1 MKEKLKIG
9 NIELNTNVVLAPM
22 AGVTD
27 LTYRTICK
35 EMGAGLVYTEMV
47 SAKGLYYKDAKTEQL
62 MKINEK
68 NKPVSLQIFGSDPD
82 IMSFVVENYIN
93 QRTDIDIIDINMGCP
108 APKIVKN
115 GDGSA
120 LMKTPELAGQI
131 INKVKKAANKPV
143 TVKIRA
149 GWDSKNV
156 NAVEFAK
163 ILEFNGAD
171 MIAVHGRTREQ
182 YYTGKADYNIIKDV
196 KDNVHI
202 PVVGN
207 GDIYSPQDAVKML
220 ETTNC
225 DAVMVGRGILGNP
238 WLIMNI
244 VNILNG
250 NKDFYEPSIS
260 VKIEMIKRHVS
271 MLVKELDEKIAI
283 LEMRKFAA
291 WYMKG
296 MKNSSETRNYINKIT
311 KADELYQVLNKYLEY
326 NGLQYDNYD
335 SN

>member
-1 MKEKLKIG
+1 MKEMLKIG
-9 NIELNTNVVLAPM
+9 NIQLNTNVLLAPM

-47 SAKGLYYKDAKTEQL
+47 SAKGLYYKDNKTEQL
-62 MKINEK
+62 MKVNEK
-68 NKPVSLQIFGSDPD
+68 NRPISLQIFGSDAD
-82 IMSFVVENYIN
+82 IMAYVVDNYIS
-93 QRTDIDIIDINMGCP
+93 QRNDIDILDVNMGCP

-120 LMKTPELAGQI
+120 LMKTPELAGEI
-131 INKVKKAANKPV
+131 INKIKKSSKKPV

-149 GWDSKNV
+149 GWDSNNI

-163 ILEFNGAD
+163 ILEYNGAD

-182 YYTGKADYNIIKDV
+182 FYTGKADYNIIKEV
-196 KDNVHI
+196 KQNIKI

-207 GDIYSPQDAVKML
+207 GDIYSPQDALRMMND
-220 ETTNC
+220 TGC

-238 WLIMNI
+238 WLIMNM
-244 VNILNG
+244 VKALEG
-250 NKDFYEPSIS
+250 REDFYEPSLTER
-260 VKIEMIKRHVS
+260 IEMIKRHVA

-296 MKNSSETRNYINKIT
+296 MKNSSDTRNSINKIT
-311 KADELYQVLNKYLEY
+311 KVDELFNVLNKYLSTIDY
-326 NGLQYDNYD
+326 NMM
-335 SN
+335 

>member
-1 MKEKLKIG
+1 MNEKLKIG
-9 NIELNTNVVLAPM
+9 TIELNTNIMLAPM

-35 EMGAGLVYTEMV
+35 EMGAGFVCTEMV
-47 SAKGLYYKDAKTEQL
+47 SAKGLYYKDIKTQQL
-62 MKINEK
+62 MKVNEK
-68 NKPVSLQIFGSDPD
+68 NRPVSLQIFGSDPD
-82 IMSFVVENYIN
+82 IMSYVVENYIN
-93 QRTDIDIIDINMGCP
+93 QRKDIDAIDINMGCP
-108 APKIVKN
+108 VPKIVKN

-120 LMKTPELAGQI
+120 LMRTPELAGQI
-131 INKVKKAANKPV
+131 INKIKKIANKPV
-143 TVKIRA
+143 TAKIRA

-182 YYTGKADYNIIKDV
+182 YYSGKADYNIIKDV
-196 KDNVHI
+196 KSSVNI

-207 GDIYSPQDAVKML
+207 GDIYTPEDAIRML
-220 ETTNC
+220 KTTNC

-244 VNILNG
+244 AKILSG
-250 NKDFYEPSIS
+250 NNDFFEPSAND
-260 VKIEMIKRHVS
+260 KIEMIKRHAS
-271 MLVKELDEKIAI
+271 MLVDELDEKIAL

-296 MKNSSETRNYINKIT
+296 MKNSSETRNHINKIT
-311 KADELYQVLNKYLEY
+311 KADELYRVLDKYLEV
-326 NGLQYDNYD
+326 NEAKWL
-335 SN
+335 